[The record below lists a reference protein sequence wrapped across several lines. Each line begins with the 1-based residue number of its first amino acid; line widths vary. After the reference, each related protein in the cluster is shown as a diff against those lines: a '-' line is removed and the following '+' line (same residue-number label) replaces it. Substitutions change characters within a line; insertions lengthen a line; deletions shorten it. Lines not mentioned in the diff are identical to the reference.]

1 MKLCFQCL
9 SLKKTALAILLSKDG
24 LKSLVKL
31 KQNHKKLY
39 NSPETAPL
47 MEALDKSFPILSLP
61 TGSSD
66 SENHQPSRRLSK
78 MKTAA
83 REVFGPRESN

>member
-31 KQNHKKLY
+31 KRNHRDLY
-39 NSPETAPL
+39 MSPQTAPL

-66 SENHQPSRRLSK
+66 SENHQPSGRLSG
-78 MKTAA
+78 MKAA
-83 REVFGPRESN
+83 ALSVFGGRKSR